1 MNIRYKTT
9 EELINT
15 YAFES
20 TRLNKEDRENAH
32 RLIRK
37 ELERRFDAV
46 LSLLDDEQTIENPK
60 GTYNYLLGK

>member
-9 EELINT
+9 EELINA
-15 YAFES
+15 YAFE
-20 TRLNKEDRENAH
+20 TAHLNEEDREIGH

-37 ELERRFDAV
+37 ELERRFNAV
-46 LSLLDDEQTIENPK
+46 LSLLDDEQTTENPK